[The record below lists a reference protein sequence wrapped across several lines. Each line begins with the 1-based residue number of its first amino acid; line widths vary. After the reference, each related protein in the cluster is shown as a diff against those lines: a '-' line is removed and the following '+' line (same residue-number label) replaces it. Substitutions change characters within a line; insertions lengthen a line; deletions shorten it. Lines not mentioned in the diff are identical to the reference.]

1 MKKNQL
7 TVSSKVKDFDKSLL
21 SVVKQAVQITL
32 DQASVNENYSI
43 SILISDD
50 EKIRELNKTYRGID
64 KTTDVLSF
72 SSGDQFPDSKTIYLG
87 DVVISYPTALRQ
99 SVKHEHP
106 VSHEMALLSVH
117 GVLHLLGYDHA
128 TIEEEKKMWHLQE
141 TILSSMDYLDQ

>member
-128 TIEEEKKMWHLQE
+128 TIEEEKKMWRLQE